1 MLRILSDLRDTTRFD
16 VPASDDLINSG
27 VAVTGTWVVKR
38 GDTLTL
44 PEAGA
49 LDAMAVWT
57 ESNRNGTAGWSPDAT
72 AGVVKQLTVVYGKY
86 RAVTDQFTGSI
97 NAGDPLKVNAN
108 GKLVV
113 ATAGDGNAVAVCTK
127 ASHTERH
134 LQTDHT
140 VIEYFTL

>member
-1 MLRILSDLRDTTRFD
+1 MLRILSDLRDVTRFD
-16 VPASDDLINSG
+16 VTAPDNLINSG

-38 GDTLTL
+38 GDTLAL

-49 LDAMAVWT
+49 LDAMAIWT

-72 AGVVKQLTVVYGKY
+72 AGAAKRLTVLYGKY
-86 RAVTDQFTGSI
+86 RALTDQYVGSI
-97 NAGDPLKVNAN
+97 NAGDPLKVNTD

-127 ASHTERH
+127 AAFTERH
-134 LQTDHT
+134 LQSDYT
-140 VIEYFTL
+140 VIEFVTL